1 MILIESFLIQR
12 CIDGEKMEGKC
23 EPSGD
28 KRTCERC
35 ELENWYYNNT
45 QKICLPCDCQN
56 VTVEMKRICSGLGVT
71 LQCDVPTP
79 VPTNTTPFP
88 SSDAKRD
95 VWKTTYTIIVISVCI
110 LSLLVLYFCC
120 VTRRVKKLKHE
131 HPRLSVCSKEW
142 FCPIFIFQKATRSRP
157 PSYTLSP
164 RDAHAQNGNGR
175 FLFAKLFLL

>member
-1 MILIESFLIQR
+1 
-12 CIDGEKMEGKC
+12 MEGKC

-88 SSDAKRD
+88 SSDAKRSG
-95 VWKTTYTIIVISVCI
+95 WKTTYTIIIIISVCI

-120 VTRRVKKLKHE
+120 VTRRVKKLKVE

-142 FCPIFIFQKATRSRP
+142 FCPIFIFKEATRSRP

-175 FLFAKLFLL
+175 FLFAKLFLS